1 MKGRIAVLI
10 SGRGSN
16 MKSIVVAS
24 KRGVIAADVA
34 VVLSNRTNAEGLEF
48 ARSEN
53 IETVILPHKAYP
65 EREDY
70 DRKVVEILKERQI
83 DLVCLAGFMRLLSS
97 VFVQAFPNR
106 IMNIH
111 PALLPSFPGLHAQK
125 QAAEYGVKISGCTVH
140 FVDEGLDSGP
150 IILQKTIE
158 VKTND
163 TEESLSERLLPIEH
177 STYVEAV
184 RLFFQQRLRVE
195 GRKVII
201 SDTVKNET

>member
-1 MKGRIAVLI
+1 
-10 SGRGSN
+10 
-16 MKSIVVAS
+16 
-24 KRGVIAADVA
+24 
-34 VVLSNRTNAEGLEF
+34 
-48 ARSEN
+48 
-53 IETVILPHKAYP
+53 
-65 EREDY
+65 
-70 DRKVVEILKERQI
+70 
-83 DLVCLAGFMRLLSS
+83 
-97 VFVQAFPNR
+97 
-106 IMNIH
+106 
-111 PALLPSFPGLHAQK
+111 
-125 QAAEYGVKISGCTVH
+125 
-140 FVDEGLDSGP
+140 LDSGP